1 MRNAG
6 TIPEV
11 VLSARSSRHERLL
24 ARPVRKA
31 TVQKATGL
39 FRTRTTYP
47 HTAPNVEDGRE
58 PRAGQD
64 FFPRVRTAGIVQG
77 AGLWR

>member
-6 TIPEV
+6 SIPEV
-11 VLSARSSRHERLL
+11 VLSARPVQARALL

-31 TVQKATGL
+31 PML
-39 FRTRTTYP
+39 FRTCTTYP
-47 HTAPNVEDGRE
+47 HTAPNVVDGRE
-58 PRAGQD
+58 PRAGQA
-64 FFPRVRTAGIVQG
+64 FLPHVRASGVVQG